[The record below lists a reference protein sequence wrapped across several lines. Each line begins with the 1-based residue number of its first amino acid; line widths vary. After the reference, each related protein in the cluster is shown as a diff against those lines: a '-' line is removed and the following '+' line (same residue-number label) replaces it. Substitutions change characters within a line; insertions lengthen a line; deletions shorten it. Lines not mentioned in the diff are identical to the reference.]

1 MVVSVNQHT
10 FKSEVLE
17 ASPLVL
23 VSFWAPWCG
32 LCHVIDPLLQRFK
45 AEWTEPIKLV
55 QVNADKNFKL
65 ANDYQLISLPT
76 ILLFDQGQLR
86 YRLDEFESYTDIRC
100 SLRQMLEQM
109 TRAPRL
115 QARMH

>member
-1 MVVSVNQHT
+1 MVFSVNEHT

-32 LCHVIDPLLQRFK
+32 LCHVIDPLLRRFE
-45 AEWTEPIKLV
+45 AEGTEPIKLV
-55 QVNADKNFKL
+55 RVNADKNFKL

-76 ILLFDQGQLR
+76 VLVFDQGQLQA
-86 YRLDEFESYTDIRC
+86 RLDGFESYTDIRY
-100 SLRQMLEQM
+100 SLQQKLDQITHSSNLR
-109 TRAPRL
+109 TSV
-115 QARMH
+115 H